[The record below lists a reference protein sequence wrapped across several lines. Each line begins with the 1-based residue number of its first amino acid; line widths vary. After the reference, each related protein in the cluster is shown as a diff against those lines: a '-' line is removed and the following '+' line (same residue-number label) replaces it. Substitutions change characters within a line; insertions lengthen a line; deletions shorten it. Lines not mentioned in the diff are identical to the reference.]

1 MAKTLM
7 QPFGAAFL
15 LWFELWS
22 ASLLRVFN
30 RQSVVLLHRWV
41 GLTVTLFLL
50 SAGLT
55 GALLA
60 FNEELDQWLAS
71 DLYQI
76 ASPRAAQPL
85 SALELHQRINAQLAP
100 RAELNFLQLAIPH
113 EHALALWVT
122 AKTNPA
128 TQQPYELGFS
138 QVFIDPYTGRIQGQR
153 EWGEFR
159 FSLNALMPFLYRLH
173 YTFAIPD
180 WGVIIMGIVALLWV
194 IDCFAGAYLT
204 YPKGRPFV
212 EKWKPAWKIKTAA
225 SSHRIN
231 LDLHRASGLWLWA
244 VLLIFAWSSV
254 AFNLREQVYY
264 PVMKSLFVFQKDLWN
279 FPPQALAQGQ
289 VILNWQQALAHSEQA
304 MQSLAQERDF
314 TVGSAQRLVY
324 LQEKNMY
331 AYSAKTSLDVGEM
344 AMSYVGI
351 DAVTG
356 ARVGYNLP
364 SSIAAG
370 DTVTS
375 WLYALHMGK
384 VWGLTYRIFVC
395 VLGLI
400 IAGLTITGFILWRKK
415 RQARRF
421 LAKGRKVS

>member
-1 MAKTLM
+1 MR
-7 QPFGAAFL
+7 F
-15 LWFELWS
+15 
-22 ASLLRVFN
+22 FN
-30 RQSVVLLHRWV
+30 RQSVVVLHRWI
-41 GLTVTLFLL
+41 GLTMTLFLL

-76 ASPRAAQPL
+76 RIPHAAQPL
-85 SALELHQRINAQLAP
+85 SALVLHQHVNAQLAP
-100 RAELNFLQLAIPH
+100 RAELNVLQLAIPS

-128 TQQPYELGFS
+128 TKLPYELGFS
-138 QVFIDPYTGRIQGQR
+138 QIFIDPYSGRIQGQR

-159 FSLNALMPFLYRLH
+159 WSSHALMPFLYRLH

-180 WGVIIMGIVALLWV
+180 WGVVIMGIVALLWV

-204 YPKGRPFV
+204 FPKGRPFV
-212 EKWKPAWKIKTAA
+212 EKWRPAWKIKTGA
-225 SSHRIN
+225 SFHRIN

-264 PVMKSLFVFQKDLWN
+264 PVMKSLLVFQKDLWN
-279 FPPQALAQGQ
+279 FPAQPLAKGQ
-289 VILNWQQALAHSEQA
+289 VILNWGQALGHSEQA
-304 MQSLAQERDF
+304 MQGLAQERGF
-314 TVGSAQRLVY
+314 TVGQAERLFY
-324 LQEKNMY
+324 LKEQNMY
-331 AYSAKTSLDVGEM
+331 AYSVKTSLDVGEM
-344 AMSYVGI
+344 GMSYVGI
-351 DAVTG
+351 NAVSG
-356 ARVGYNLP
+356 ARIGYNLP

-370 DTVTS
+370 DTITS

-384 VWGLTYRIFVC
+384 VWGLLYRIFVC
-395 VLGLI
+395 FFGLT
-400 IAGLTITGFILWRKK
+400 IAGLTITGFILWWKK
-415 RQARRF
+415 RQARNF
-421 LAKGRKVS
+421 LAKGRKVN